1 MAQDHKA
8 ASENILSGNGDPGL
22 SRAGLYSFALIAVTF
37 LMTSSGYL
45 SWLYH
50 LLTLVPTQTA
60 DYLTMCAGY
69 FLQAAGLLVCALLIR
84 RRPSFFNR
92 NMFGAV
98 CAAFIEMEMTAK
110 DILEVVMPHPTV
122 AEIIR
127 EAVSQY

>member
-69 FLQAAGLLVCALLIR
+69 FLVERVLYGNWAAAAVGIPWNIGQAAVGMIVAFVVAAALWKT
-84 RRPSFFNR
+84 PVKKFFLMR
-92 NMFGAV
+92 
-98 CAAFIEMEMTAK
+98 
-110 DILEVVMPHPTV
+110 
-122 AEIIR
+122 
-127 EAVSQY
+127 